1 MGLRRYGD
9 MVTLVTCIFYIGGF
23 LDMKSGSSCLDA
35 DAFIILT
42 KQGIVLASGDTRLT
56 QEENRYLQELNQQL
70 IKRKRRENL
79 PDDE

>member
-1 MGLRRYGD
+1 
-9 MVTLVTCIFYIGGF
+9 
-23 LDMKSGSSCLDA
+23 MKSGSSCLDA

-79 PDDE
+79 PDDEQ